1 MVLFNGIEGVR
12 TPCCANYIQMQTF
25 YLVHVPW
32 GASSIFLKHHFV
44 VIIVFD
50 VTWYLFV
57 LNNIKGVLIPCLCT
71 LYFIQIEYFVH
82 KPWGASSYYLEH
94 CFGLIII
101 SLFDSLFGSF
111 DCYLHLLEV

>member
-1 MVLFNGIEGVR
+1 VQIIFKCKHSILC
-12 TPCCANYIQMQTF
+12 T
-25 YLVHVPW
+25 YLGELPHF
-32 GASSIFLKHHFV
+32 ILKHLFV

-57 LNNIKGVLIPCLCT
+57 LNNIEGVMIPCLCT
-71 LYFIQIEYFVH
+71 LYFIQIEYFMH